1 VQLNRRGFLIA
12 AGLALAGCSAT
23 SSDRGLASA
32 SPRPAPTTTPP
43 PPPSP
48 SPSPTPTRGK
58 PEEILARSTVPVL
71 CYHQVREHQAS
82 DGDYARAITTP
93 PAAFA
98 AQLRA
103 LQEAGYTGVSGDAV
117 VDYLEF
123 GAPALP
129 EKPVLLTF
137 DDGHI
142 THYTAVLPALRELG
156 WVGTF
161 FPMTVVLNKKDWV
174 THDHLREM
182 AAAGMTIGTHSWDH
196 QRFDKLPADQWG
208 VQAAEPRAELSAI
221 LGQEVTLL
229 AYPYGAW
236 NQEALPHVAEAGY
249 RAAFQLSDHPQDPV
263 NPLLTI
269 RRIMPHSSW
278 DGTTLL
284 TRLEAAFPQA

>member
-1 VQLNRRGFLIA
+1 MQLNRRGFLIA
-12 AGLALAGCSAT
+12 AGLAALAGCSAS

-32 SPRPAPTTTPP
+32 SPRPTTVPS

-48 SPSPTPTRGK
+48 TPSPTPTRGT
-58 PEEILARSTVPVL
+58 PEEILARSSVPVL
-71 CYHQVREHQAS
+71 CYHQVREHTAS
-82 DGDYARAITTP
+82 DGDYARAFTTP
-93 PAAFA
+93 PGAFA

-103 LQEAGYTGVSGDAV
+103 LKDAGYVGVSGDAV
-117 VDYLEF
+117 VDFLEF

-129 EKPVLLTF
+129 EQPVLLTF

-142 THYTAVLPALRELG
+142 SHYTAVLPALRELG

-161 FPMTVVLNKKDWV
+161 FPMTVVLNKRDWV
-174 THDHLREM
+174 THDNLREM

-208 VQAAEPRAELSAI
+208 TQAAQPREELSAI
-221 LGQEVTLL
+221 LGHEVTLL

-236 NQEALPHVAEAGY
+236 NQEALPHVIEAGY
-249 RAAFQLSDHPQDPV
+249 RAAFQLSDHPQDPA

-269 RRIMPHSSW
+269 RRIMPSPAW
-278 DGTTLL
+278 DGPTLL
-284 TRLEAAFPQA
+284 ARLESEFPRA